1 MKNGAKLTPY
11 MTDIVL
17 MTAIII
23 MTKAVIK
30 WKKTWKGI
38 KNNVPDYKD
47 QPKAK

>member
-30 WKKTWKGI
+30 CKKHG
-38 KNNVPDYKD
+38 
-47 QPKAK
+47 KA